1 MKTKLMSLV
10 SAVIIGLSVWACKDS
25 SLLDTPPSQQT
36 NSARTAALGKEPVS
50 FNGEM
55 LVFGSEED
63 FVSTVESLQNA
74 QGENTQAMLNQLEGE
89 GLKTEEDIST
99 AAYKRGFD
107 INAPLKKYASNFSG
121 FTSILDAT
129 DASLQKYYS
138 GDKLDPSLDPEKD
151 LPAPTIQA
159 LLNKNLEVII
169 AGKVISFRIKL
180 PYRGCSPFQSKNFTA
195 NPTSKREVKGWLV
208 STPFT
213 VTGATYARMKVIF
226 VGWIP
231 AFTRSV
237 RTCKEGVVYSAWDC
251 KTERAI
257 TGNCFTFPAA
267 SAVIQFFPLMG
278 VKPNTN
284 HWRTKHEVPG
294 WGFSQT
300 INN

>member
-1 MKTKLMSLV
+1 MKTKLISLAT
-10 SAVIIGLSVWACKDS
+10 AVIFGLSMWACKDS
-25 SLLDTPPSQQT
+25 SLLETQPTTP
-36 NSARTAALGKEPVS
+36 NAARIAAIDKDPIS

-55 LVFGSEED
+55 LVFSTEED
-63 FVSTVESLQNA
+63 FVNTVESLSTAQGQNA
-74 QGENTQAMLNQLEGE
+74 QTMLTQLESE
-89 GLKTEEDIST
+89 GLKTEEEIST
-99 AAYKRGFD
+99 EAFKRGFD
-107 INAPLKKYASNFSG
+107 INAPLKKYASSFSG
-121 FTSILDAT
+121 FTSILNAT

-138 GDKLDPSLDPEKD
+138 SDNLDPALDPEKD

-159 LLNKNLEVII
+159 LLNKNLEVNI
-169 AGKVISFRIKL
+169 AGQIVSFRIKL
-180 PYRGCSPFQSKNFTA
+180 PYRGCSPFQTKNFTA

-208 STPFT
+208 STPFS

-226 VGWIP
+226 IGWIP
-231 AFTRSV
+231 AITRLT
-237 RTCKEGVVYSAWDC
+237 RTCKEGIVFSAWDC

-257 TGNCFTFPAA
+257 NNTCVTFPAA

-278 VKPNTN
+278 VKPGTN